1 MFLAGSYSEIWGCLF
16 YSVNEL
22 LRKGTTTTPNLNRD
36 RCIKP
41 LESLLSAGEAMTL
54 STYTMTKGDPRD
66 LDVPITL
73 DEVKK
78 AVGKLKNGKSN
89 GPDNTPNELI
99 KAWHPDMNTAY
110 AEVINQSFSTG
121 VHIPSIGQG
130 ILTPL
135 QKPGKPK
142 GPVKSI
148 RPLMLLNGA
157 RKILSLIAHDRICDK
172 LDRYTGATQ
181 AAYKRGRSCAD
192 LIWTQRMLVSVVKN
206 HHWEFSKMGVDMSA
220 AFDTIVSEYILE
232 TLELAG
238 CCEDDIRI
246 IRYLLSN
253 TKLQV
258 KINQMLSGVFGSTL
272 GSLQGY
278 SISGILFTAMF
289 ARAKKEAREEIRTR
303 EILGL
308 IDEDDEEDAT
318 IEDVEDEE
326 VEEETLSCDLNDN
339 VQMPD
344 EWAYADDGDYINE
357 EMSVLESMYNLFGGQ
372 GNSKR
377 R

>member
-1 MFLAGSYSEIWGCLF
+1 MYQAVRELTISRRGNDTVHVHDDDGNPLCSDEAKAEKIAEYFKKQF
-16 YSVNEL
+16 TDPVN
-22 LRKGTTTTPNLNRD
+22 P
-36 RCIKP
+36 P
-41 LESLLSAGEAMTL
+41 LQPFQ
-54 STYTMTKGDPRD
+54 GDPRD

-220 AFDTIVSEYILE
+220 AFDTIVREYILE

>member
-1 MFLAGSYSEIWGCLF
+1 MHTTLLGFDVVSDLSLRNSTSTQINKAKRDIQRRLTEIKTAKACALCTCIMSTDSMRQMYQAVRELTISRRGNDTVHVHDDDGNPLCYDEAKAEKIAEYF
-16 YSVNEL
+16 KKQFTDPVN
-22 LRKGTTTTPNLNRD
+22 P
-36 RCIKP
+36 P
-41 LESLLSAGEAMTL
+41 LEPFQ
-54 STYTMTKGDPRD
+54 GDPRD
-66 LDVPITL
+66 LDVPITS

-89 GPDNTPNELI
+89 GPDNIPNELI

-206 HHWEFSKMGVDMSA
+206 HHWEFSKIGISD
-220 AFDTIVSEYILE
+220 DLQWQQLE
-232 TLELAG
+232 CT
-238 CCEDDIRI
+238 C
-246 IRYLLSN
+246 
-253 TKLQV
+253 
-258 KINQMLSGVFGSTL
+258 
-272 GSLQGY
+272 
-278 SISGILFTAMF
+278 
-289 ARAKKEAREEIRTR
+289 
-303 EILGL
+303 
-308 IDEDDEEDAT
+308 
-318 IEDVEDEE
+318 
-326 VEEETLSCDLNDN
+326 SC
-339 VQMPD
+339 
-344 EWAYADDGDYINE
+344 Y
-357 EMSVLESMYNLFGGQ
+357 
-372 GNSKR
+372 
-377 R
+377 